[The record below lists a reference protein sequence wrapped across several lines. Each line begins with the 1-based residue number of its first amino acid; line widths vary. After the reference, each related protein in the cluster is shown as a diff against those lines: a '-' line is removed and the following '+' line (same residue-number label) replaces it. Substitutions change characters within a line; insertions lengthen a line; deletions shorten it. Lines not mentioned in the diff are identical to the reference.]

1 MTVIWNYVN
10 KKLVRDHAKISCFLI
25 ANVMFWGMIGF
36 LSQIGYVV
44 AYALAGMLADTIAKN
59 MSVGVGR
66 GAAAVI
72 IVSGVLLA
80 LTAVILYGIKSVRR
94 LERKK

>member
-36 LSQIGYVV
+36 LLWSVIQLFALKKIDYALCCIGYP
-44 AYALAGMLADTIAKN
+44 AFFIGI
-59 MSVGVGR
+59 VGGT
-66 GAAAVI
+66 
-72 IVSGVLLA
+72 LFLW
-80 LTAVILYGIKSVRR
+80 
-94 LERKK
+94 KKY

>member
-36 LSQIGYVV
+36 LLWSVIQLFALKTIDYALCFIGYT
-44 AYALAGMLADTIAKN
+44 AFFIGI
-59 MSVGVGR
+59 VGGT
-66 GAAAVI
+66 
-72 IVSGVLLA
+72 LFLW
-80 LTAVILYGIKSVRR
+80 
-94 LERKK
+94 KKY

>member
-36 LSQIGYVV
+36 LLWSVIQLFALKKIDYALCFIGYP
-44 AYALAGMLADTIAKN
+44 AFFIGI
-59 MSVGVGR
+59 VGGT
-66 GAAAVI
+66 
-72 IVSGVLLA
+72 LFLW
-80 LTAVILYGIKSVRR
+80 
-94 LERKK
+94 KKY